1 MPDLAFEIR
10 SAAAVPFAAT
20 PLVSFTLEVVNRD
33 SPLRVHSGIVRCQ
46 IQLEATRRR
55 YDAAEQERLLDLF
68 GEPERWSTTLKPMLW
83 THTTFALPQF
93 VDRAAIEVT
102 VPCSYDF
109 NIAATKYFD
118 GLLAGEIPLNFL
130 FSGTVF
136 YEAETDQALQ
146 VAPISWDTEARFRLP
161 VAAWRDLME
170 HYYPNSVWLRLHRDT
185 FDRLAEYKR
194 RHAIVTWEEV
204 FDCALSHAE
213 SEAVRVRS

>member
-1 MPDLAFEIR
+1 MPELTFDVR

-20 PLVSFTLEVVNRD
+20 PLLSFTLEAVNQD
-33 SPLRVHSGIVRCQ
+33 LATRVHSGIVRCQ

-55 YDAAEQERLLDLF
+55 YDPAEQERLLDLF

-93 VDRAAIEVT
+93 AERTTIDVP

-118 GLLAGEIPLNFL
+118 GLRTGDIPLDFL

-136 YEAETDQALQ
+136 YESDGQTLQ
-146 VAPISWDTEARFRLP
+146 VAPISWDAEARFRLP
-161 VAAWRDLME
+161 VATWRELMD

-204 FDCALSHAE
+204 LERALPEA
-213 SEAVRVRS
+213 EAVKVRS